1 MLTGNGR
8 ENKGGGEAVEQR
20 KKEIARNRQS

>member
-8 ENKGGGEAVEQR
+8 ENKGGGEAEKQR
-20 KKEIARNRQS
+20 KKEIARNRWS